1 LSLLSKSVGAPAQ
14 TSDGLRGTRRTES
27 GLGTVD
33 GIRAAS
39 GKFGDAAGALTLA
52 CSSSRGARDEDRG
65 FIKTGLATQIEPPGT
80 NEEIPASETPGE
92 TGPPSILIKD
102 AAGVDSLA

>member
-1 LSLLSKSVGAPAQ
+1 LSLLRKSVGAPAK
-14 TSDGLRGTRRTES
+14 TVVSLRGTRRTES

-33 GIRAAS
+33 GLRAAS
-39 GKFGDAAGALTLA
+39 GKFGGAAGALTLA
-52 CSSSRGARDEDRG
+52 CSSSRDARDEDRG
-65 FIKTGLATQIEPPGT
+65 FIKTGLALQFEPPGM

-92 TGPPSILIKD
+92 TGPPLTLIKD